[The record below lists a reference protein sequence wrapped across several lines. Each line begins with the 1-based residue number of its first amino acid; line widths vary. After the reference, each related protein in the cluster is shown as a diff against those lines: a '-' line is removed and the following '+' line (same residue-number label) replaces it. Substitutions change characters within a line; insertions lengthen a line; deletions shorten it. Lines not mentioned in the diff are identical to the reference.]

1 MSNSS
6 DQPTTGPGLRARVLA
21 SAGWQVAGRLAQRGI
36 GIASLLILA
45 RLLTPED
52 FGTVAIAMLVVYFAE
67 SFSNAGSVHYIQQ
80 VEKLDGR
87 VLGTAWT
94 LDILL
99 KSLFAVGI
107 WVFLPQLPEKFS
119 TGTAA
124 QVIQALALG
133 LPLRS
138 LFNPQIHVERREL
151 RYSLVFRF
159 QLTQKLCGFVIAVAL
174 AVITRSVWA
183 IVVADLLS
191 IFLAVLLSHR
201 WFARAP
207 NLTLINL
214 KQQLSFSSWMLAR
227 GVVGYM
233 RATVDTF
240 LVASYFSL
248 EQLGRYNLAREITI
262 LPATEVVKPAL
273 EPLVP
278 AFARANEKGE
288 SIHQQVMLSLLT
300 LGSIV
305 APMGVFIYLFSEP
318 AVEFLLGEQWLG
330 TELLMAALVPLLVSF
345 TLASLIA
352 NLLLGIGKV
361 RQLFAYD
368 LVSLVLTV
376 IVMTSLAEVALAE
389 FALIRGGI
397 AVFVTAPML
406 LYCLKNVGI
415 SMANSIMLIFAPW
428 CFAVLASVPIVI
440 IESKL
445 SVGSW
450 RIIPVGISYVV
461 AYALMILIAFNLLKK
476 THTVWAEAHKGI
488 WVLLSRSVS
497 FIPKCR

>member
-6 DQPTTGPGLRARVLA
+6 DQPIPGAGLRARVLA
-21 SAGWQVAGRLAQRGI
+21 SAGWQIATRLAQRSI

-80 VEKLDGR
+80 VEKLDQR

-119 TGTAA
+119 DGTPA
-124 QVIQALALG
+124 QVIQILALG

-151 RYSLVFRF
+151 RYERVFRLKLTQ
-159 QLTQKLCGFVIAVAL
+159 QLTGFVIAVTL

-183 IVVADLLS
+183 IVFANLLS
-191 IFLAVLLSHR
+191 IFVAVLLSHR

-207 NLTLINL
+207 KFTLVNL
-214 KQQLSFSSWMLAR
+214 KKQLSFSSWMLAR
-227 GVVGYM
+227 GVTGYM

-248 EQLGRYNLAREITI
+248 DQLGRYNLAREITI
-262 LPATEVVKPAL
+262 LPATEIVQPAL

-288 SIHQQVMLSLLT
+288 SISQQVMLSLLT
-300 LGSIV
+300 LVSIV

-318 AVEFLLGEQWLG
+318 AVEFLLGERWLG
-330 TELLMAALVPLLVSF
+330 TELLMAALVPLLVAF
-345 TLASLIA
+345 TLAGLIS

-361 RQLFAYD
+361 RQLFAFD

-376 IVMTSLAEVALAE
+376 VVMTSLAGVALAE
-389 FALIRGGI
+389 FAFIRGGI
-397 AVFVTAPML
+397 ALVVTVPML
-406 LYCLKNVGI
+406 FYCLKNIGVRK
-415 SMANSIMLIFAPW
+415 ANSLMLVCAPW
-428 CFAVLASVPIVI
+428 CFAVLASVPIAI

-445 SVGSW
+445 SVGAW
-450 RIIPVGISYVV
+450 RIIPVGICYVLSYAFVLLN
-461 AYALMILIAFNLLKK
+461 ALYLLKK
-476 THTVWAEAHKGI
+476 THTVWAEAHKSI
-488 WVLLSRSVS
+488 WILLSRSIA
-497 FIPKCR
+497 FIPMRR